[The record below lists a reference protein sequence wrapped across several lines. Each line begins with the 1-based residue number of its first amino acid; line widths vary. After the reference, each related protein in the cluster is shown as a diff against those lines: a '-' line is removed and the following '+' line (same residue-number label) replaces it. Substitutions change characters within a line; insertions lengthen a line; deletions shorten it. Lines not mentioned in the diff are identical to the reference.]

1 MRATLLQRTIFLLLL
16 VVLIA
21 LLPANGITEDAQFEI
36 QGEWIAGTIYS
47 NALYQLSMQSDG
59 TLATDVGE
67 ITYEI
72 DEEEGQISLTISGE
86 DGYSESAKAIFIRL
100 DDASCLVYNAIDDLW
115 TGNTVPTGYYI
126 VRTGDSS
133 SVVFLCY
140 DIKLTDDFFLYN
152 NKLIRN
158 NEEKLDYLL
167 LEDKLYITDGNEYM
181 AGNIVFHGD
190 SAFMYDTGCT
200 ITQNENYPPIEIW
213 MLFIKRD
220 IVR

>member
-1 MRATLLQRTIFLLLL
+1 MRTTVLQRTIPLLLL
-16 VVLIA
+16 VLIIA
-21 LLPANGITEDAQFEI
+21 LLPTSSIAEDAQFEI

-72 DEEEGQISLTISGE
+72 DEEEGQISLTISGG
-86 DGYSESAKAIFIRL
+86 DGYSESTKAIFIRL
-100 DDASCLVYNAIDDLW
+100 DDVSCLVYNAIDDLW

-126 VRTGDSS
+126 VRAGDSS
-133 SVVFLCY
+133 TVEFLCY

-158 NEEKLDYLL
+158 NEEKLDYLM

-181 AGNIVFHGD
+181 EGNIVFHGD

-220 IVR
+220 LVR